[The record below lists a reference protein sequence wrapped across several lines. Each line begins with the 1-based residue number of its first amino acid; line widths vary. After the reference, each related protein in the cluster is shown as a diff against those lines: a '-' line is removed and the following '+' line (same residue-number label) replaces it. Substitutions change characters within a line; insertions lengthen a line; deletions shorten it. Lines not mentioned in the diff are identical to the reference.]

1 MIDKQIEGITQ
12 YYVLRNKDT
21 GMYFRGKGVNRWGK
35 YFNQATIYRV
45 KGTAEAS
52 VREVSWHGEKAEIVP
67 IQIFENEAGYRK
79 ASDVAREIFEEIENA
94 IGYDFHSGEELRI
107 VFALSKLDE
116 VKRKHLNEDFF
127 IKMTHTCPH
136 IIPHTIESITDIA
149 FQESEGEG

>member
-1 MIDKQIEGITQ
+1 MTEEKQIEDITQ

-52 VREVSWHGEKAEIVP
+52 VREVSWHGEKAEVVP

-79 ASDVAREIFEEIENA
+79 ASEVARDIFN
-94 IGYDFHSGEELRI
+94 D
-107 VFALSKLDE
+107 
-116 VKRKHLNEDFF
+116 LNEMWHKGRGF
-127 IKMTHTCPH
+127 INYSDLVKLERLHEQKYT
-136 IIPHTIESITDIA
+136 EEQSND
-149 FQESEGEG
+149 G